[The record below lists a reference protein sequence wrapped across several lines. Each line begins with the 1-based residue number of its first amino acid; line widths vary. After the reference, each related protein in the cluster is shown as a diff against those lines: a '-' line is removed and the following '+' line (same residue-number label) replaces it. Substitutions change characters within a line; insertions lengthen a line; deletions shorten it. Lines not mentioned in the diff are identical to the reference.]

1 MLRFCAPALMA
12 LLVQMLP
19 GSAGA
24 ADAGTSQ
31 LAKATFAGG
40 CFWRMEGPFESLD
53 GVVSV
58 TVGYTGGT
66 KGNPTYGQVSAGG
79 TGHAESVEIAYNP
92 SKISDHSWMGIFF
105 HTSFPA

>member
-1 MLRFCAPALMA
+1 MLRFYAPTLMA
-12 LLVQMLP
+12 LWVQMLP

-40 CFWRMEGPFESLD
+40 CFWCMESPFESLD

-66 KGNPTYGQVSAGG
+66 KVNPTYEEVSAGG
-79 TGHAESVEIAYNP
+79 TGQAESVESANEP
-92 SKISDHSWMGIFF
+92 PRISYQKPLGYFW
-105 HTSFPA
+105 